1 VRRQPQDSVVGHLSP
16 RQSFRP
22 HGTGHTSSHNT
33 ALITARSPTTAR
45 RSPSQDLGAT
55 PCSPQF
61 PVAAFSPATKS
72 LGCLALSLHPRHN
85 GLHTRH
91 ASRHARQA
99 CQAAC
104 QADARP
110 ADCPATQDA
119 VPLGLAREAAPRGNR
134 IHHDFSQAATPVG
147 RHPSPA
153 CLRDS
158 GPARPTWGTDASA
171 AGGGVVLRRCGS
183 CRALVAAAMSA
194 LHCPRVT

>member
-22 HGTGHTSSHNT
+22 HGTGHTSSHN
-33 ALITARSPTTAR
+33 TARSPTTAR

-134 IHHDFSQAATPVG
+134 IHNDFP
-147 RHPSPA
+147 RRR
-153 CLRDS
+153 LRSVDI
-158 GPARPTWGTDASA
+158 
-171 AGGGVVLRRCGS
+171 RR
-183 CRALVAAAMSA
+183 R
-194 LHCPRVT
+194 RV